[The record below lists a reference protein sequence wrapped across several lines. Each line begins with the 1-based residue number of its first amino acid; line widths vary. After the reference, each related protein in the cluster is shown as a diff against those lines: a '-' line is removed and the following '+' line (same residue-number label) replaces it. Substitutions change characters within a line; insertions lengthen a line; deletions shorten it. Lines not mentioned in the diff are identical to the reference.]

1 MKPGIRQIAN
11 RILAFAAQQ
20 PRIIVALAG
29 PPAAGKSYLSERLA
43 NELNRGEGD
52 DIATVVPM
60 DGYHFDNAILEPR
73 GLLPLKGAPE
83 TFDAWGLISHL
94 QRIRSSSGPVTVPVF
109 DRPLDLARAGGR
121 VVADHHRIV
130 LVEGNYLL
138 LNRAPWYELHS
149 LFDLKLFLEVP
160 DPLLE
165 ARLIQRWIA
174 LGQDQAGAIDKARNK
189 DMINAALVKRESIA
203 PDIHWVATTAA
214 PTAQPDTK

>member
-11 RILAFAAQQ
+11 RILAFAALQ

-43 NELNRGEGD
+43 NELNRGE

-73 GLLPLKGAPE
+73 GLLALKGAPD
-83 TFDAWGLISHL
+83 TFDAEGLLSHL
-94 QRIRSSSGPVTVPVF
+94 QRIRSGSGPVTVPVF

-121 VVADHHRIV
+121 VVAAHHRIV

-138 LNRAPWYELHS
+138 LDRPPWRELHG
-149 LFDLKLFLEVP
+149 LFDLTLFLEVP
-160 DPLLE
+160 DHLLE
-165 ARLIQRWIA
+165 TRLIQRWLA

-203 PDIHWVATTAA
+203 PDIHWVATTTA